1 MHAPHHRRLSALLG
15 AAGVTLAIA
24 AVIVATG
31 RPSSAAPPPQAPAR
45 SAVVH
50 ADPSTPAP
58 QRHAR
63 RRNRPRVALR
73 PRVAPPAR
81 ISIPAIGVDAR
92 VIRLGLD
99 RNGALEVPS
108 RWGDAGWYVHSP
120 RPGDPG
126 PAVMAG
132 HVDSTSGPA
141 VFYRLGALRRGAVI
155 RVARADGTTARF
167 RVQRVERWPKAHFPT
182 HRVYGDTRRPTL
194 RLITCGGAFDGGTGH
209 YTDNTIVFAIR
220 S

>member
-1 MHAPHHRRLSALLG
+1 MHAPHRRRLSALL
-15 AAGVTLAIA
+15 AATGVTLAIA
-24 AVIVATG
+24 AVVVATG
-31 RPSSAAPPPQAPAR
+31 RPSAVAPPPQPPAR
-45 SAVVH
+45 SALVH
-50 ADPSTPAP
+50 ADPGSPAP
-58 QRHAR
+58 QRQAR
-63 RRNRPRVALR
+63 RRNRPHVAL
-73 PRVAPPAR
+73 PAR

-99 RNGALEVPS
+99 RDGALEVPG

-120 RPGDPG
+120 RPGAPG
-126 PAVMAG
+126 PAVLAG

-141 VFYRLGALRRGAVI
+141 VFYRLGALRRGAAI
-155 RVARADGTTARF
+155 RIARADGTTARF

-182 HRVYGDTRRPTL
+182 SRVYGNTRRPTL

-209 YTDNTIVFAIR
+209 YTDNTIVFAVR

>member
-1 MHAPHHRRLSALLG
+1 MHAPRHRRLSALLA
-15 AAGVTLAIA
+15 AAGVALAIA
-24 AVIVATG
+24 AVVVATG
-31 RPSSAAPPPQAPAR
+31 RPSSAPPPPQAPAR
-45 SAVVH
+45 SAVVR
-50 ADPSTPAP
+50 ADPSTAAQ
-58 QRHAR
+58 QRPAR
-63 RRNRPRVALR
+63 RRNRPRAALH

-99 RNGALEVPS
+99 RKGALEVPS

-120 RPGDPG
+120 RPGAPG

-141 VFYRLGALRRGAVI
+141 VFYRLGALRRGAAI

-182 HRVYGDTRRPTL
+182 DRVYGDTRRPTL
-194 RLITCGGAFDGGTGH
+194 RLITCGGAFAGGTGH
-209 YTDNTIVFAIR
+209 YTDNTIVVAR
-220 S
+220 SA

>member
-1 MHAPHHRRLSALLG
+1 MHASHHRRLSAVLA

-24 AVIVATG
+24 AAVVATG
-31 RPSSAAPPPQAPAR
+31 RPSAAPPPVAPQAHARTAAGHADRGAPAL
-45 SAVVH
+45 
-50 ADPSTPAP
+50 

-63 RRNRPRVALR
+63 RPDRPRAAL
-73 PRVAPPAR
+73 PAR

-99 RNGALEVPS
+99 RNGALEVPG

-141 VFYRLGALRRGAVI
+141 VFYRLGALRRGAAI
-155 RVARADGTTARF
+155 RVARADGTTAHF

-182 HRVYGDTRRPTL
+182 RRVYGDTRRPTL
-194 RLITCGGAFDGGTGH
+194 RLITCGGAFDSGTGH
-209 YTDNTIVFAIR
+209 YTDNTIVFAVR

>member
-1 MHAPHHRRLSALLG
+1 MHAPRHRRLSALLA

-24 AVIVATG
+24 AAVVATG
-31 RPSSAAPPPQAPAR
+31 RPAAAPPPPVAPPADPRTTIGPADRGAPAL
-45 SAVVH
+45 
-50 ADPSTPAP
+50 

-63 RRNRPRVALR
+63 RPDRRRVAL
-73 PRVAPPAR
+73 PAR
-81 ISIPAIGVDAR
+81 VSIPAIGVDAR

-120 RPGDPG
+120 RPGAPG
-126 PAVMAG
+126 PAVLAG

-141 VFYRLGALRRGAVI
+141 VFYRLGALHRGAAI
-155 RVARADGTTARF
+155 RVARTDGTIARF

-182 HRVYGDTRRPTL
+182 RRVYGDTRRPTL
-194 RLITCGGAFDGGTGH
+194 RLITCGGAFDSGTGH
-209 YTDNTIVFAIR
+209 YTDNTIVFAVR

>member
-1 MHAPHHRRLSALLG
+1 MHAPRHRRLSALLA

-24 AVIVATG
+24 AVVVATD
-31 RPSSAAPPPQAPAR
+31 RPAAPPPPLAPP
-45 SAVVH
+45 
-50 ADPSTPAP
+50 ADPSTTIGPADRGAP
-58 QRHAR
+58 VLQRRAR
-63 RRNRPRVALR
+63 RPDRARVAL
-73 PRVAPPAR
+73 PAR
-81 ISIPAIGVDAR
+81 VSIPAIGVDAR

-120 RPGDPG
+120 RPGAPG
-126 PAVMAG
+126 PAVLAG

-141 VFYRLGALRRGAVI
+141 VFYRLGALRRGAAI
-155 RVARADGTTARF
+155 RVARTDGTTARF

-182 HRVYGDTRRPTL
+182 RRVYGDTRRPTL
-194 RLITCGGAFDGGTGH
+194 RLITCGGAFDGGSGH
-209 YTDNTIVFAIR
+209 YTDNTIVFAVR